1 MRDRPWTKVAVPM
14 GKATKTSI
22 SRRVGRCA
30 HVALP
35 GRRGTL

>member
-1 MRDRPWTKVAVPM
+1 MRDRPWTKVALPM

-30 HVALP
+30 RVVLR
-35 GRRGTL
+35 GRRGAL